1 MGKKT
6 KRRKSSNGFGKKSF
20 KGVPNHFKIEDFHL
34 MDRKSLICLLKFQE
48 IMKGDINKKV
58 IDVLDK
64 EEMEKFH
71 EIFDT
76 VESLRKSYPE
86 RFSKLHPLNCV
97 NSNTYA
103 TPVSIFHSED
113 SDRSYYL
120 PLTPQEYI
128 SVTNQH
134 KGFSRNEGRLFHGV
148 SPTNTFKFPL
158 DQISV
163 LEEILPENTPTTDEL
178 IQLGIVDEDI
188 QPFNVYQ
195 VDEFVQTLR
204 SNTPKKVFKE
214 LYEHDFEGELV
225 IRQSF
230 RNGTVGFQ
238 PQKTKSHWK
247 QVVRSVPV
255 QFLDE
260 EGIGGVRR
268 VLVPYLKTTRTVE
281 Y

>member
-20 KGVPNHFKIEDFHL
+20 KGVPNHFKVEDFNL
-34 MDRKSLICLLKFQE
+34 MDRKSLLCLLKFQE
-48 IMKGDINKKV
+48 IMKGDINKKF
-58 IDVLDK
+58 INVLDEK
-64 EEMEKFH
+64 EMEKFQD
-71 EIFDT
+71 IFDT
-76 VESLRKSYPE
+76 VESVRNSYPE
-86 RFSKLHPLNCV
+86 RFSKLHPLHCE

-113 SDRSYYL
+113 SDRCYYL

-134 KGFSRNEGRLFHGV
+134 KGFSRNEGRVFHGV

-163 LEEILPENTPTTDEL
+163 LEEILPENTPTNDEL
-178 IQLGIVDEDI
+178 IQLGVIDEDI
-188 QPFNVYQ
+188 QPFNVFQ
-195 VDEFVQTLR
+195 LDEFVQKLR
-204 SNTPKKVFKE
+204 SNTPKKLFKE

-225 IRQSF
+225 IRKSF

-238 PQKTKSHWK
+238 PQKSKSHWK
-247 QVVRSVPV
+247 MVVRSVPV
-255 QFLDE
+255 QFLDGE
-260 EGIGGVRR
+260 SGGVRK
-268 VLVPYLKTTRTVE
+268 VLVPYLKTTRSVE
-281 Y
+281 L